1 MFLTFSTI
9 FVREVTLA
17 VPEESMMFYAYFP
30 QPLGQYLIIEY
41 INLFLREVTLSVPE
55 EGVMFHTYFP
65 QPLSQFV
72 IIKPE
77 TNRLLLGIKLENIK
91 NV

>member
-17 VPEESMMFYAYFP
+17 VPEESMMFYTYFP
-30 QPLGQYLIIEY
+30 QPLGQFLIIEY
-41 INLFLREVTLSVPE
+41 INLFLREVPE

-72 IIKPE
+72 IIEPE
-77 TNRLLLGIKLENIK
+77 TNSLLLGIKLENIK